1 MRPPTTGPTIAPKGT
16 TSRVPSTACASPS
29 ETSSPAS
36 RRRGAPVRGATIVHL
51 AAQSALPHGHHAPEA
66 TAARGDQRRTPSPSV
81 ILGRPAVGEE
91 LAAVRRALA
100 QLSRPLVC
108 GCGAVEGEGP
118 RVGCTITLRRG
129 VAVLS
134 VACPACAVTPVR
146 SLDAPRYAPT
156 VRAVARG
163 NTGGA
168 GGLRALTSSV
178 HPPREG

>member
-1 MRPPTTGPTIAPKGT
+1 M
-16 TSRVPSTACASPS
+16 V
-29 ETSSPAS
+29 
-36 RRRGAPVRGATIVHL
+36 VHL
-51 AAQSALPHGHHAPEA
+51 AADRAAPRHGQPGPDA
-66 TAARGDQRRTPSPSV
+66 TAPRGDQPRTPSPSV
-81 ILGRPAVGEE
+81 ILGRPAVGAE

-108 GCGAVEGEGP
+108 ACGAVEGEGP

-163 NTGGA
+163 NTEGA
-168 GGLRALTSSV
+168 RRLRAVTPST

>member
-1 MRPPTTGPTIAPKGT
+1 MRPPTTGPTLAP
-16 TSRVPSTACASPS
+16 RPSGSFNAP
-29 ETSSPAS
+29 S
-36 RRRGAPVRGATIVHL
+36 RRAPPVRSATVVHL
-51 AAQSALPHGHHAPEA
+51 ADRSAPRHGQPGPDAGAP
-66 TAARGDQRRTPSPSV
+66 RHDYRRAPSPSV
-81 ILGRPAVGEE
+81 ILGRPAVGAE

-108 GCGAVEGEGP
+108 ACGAVEGEGP

-156 VRAVARG
+156 VRHG
-163 NTGGA
+163 NTEGA
-168 GGLRALTSSV
+168 GGLRAVTPSA
-178 HPPREG
+178 HPSREG